1 MAARKAVACD
11 LKLACAK
18 RLDTVDRSCLPIQP
32 LDIVSAIWRRI
43 ECLAAQEKLNELGEK
58 VRIQYADVFSSIPH
72 TSALPDDFYARIT
85 LKDPTKSITTRSYST
100 PRKYKEAW
108 ALLIQEH
115 LDAGRI

>member
-18 RLDTVDRSCLPIQP
+18 RLDTIERSLLPMKP
-32 LDIVSAIWRRI
+32 LDIVSTIRRHI
-43 ECLAAQEKLNELGEK
+43 ECLAAQEKLNELGEN

-72 TSALPDDFYARIT
+72 ASTLPDNFYARIA
-85 LKDPTKSITTRSYST
+85 LKDLSKSITTRLYST

-108 ALLIQEH
+108 ASLIQEH